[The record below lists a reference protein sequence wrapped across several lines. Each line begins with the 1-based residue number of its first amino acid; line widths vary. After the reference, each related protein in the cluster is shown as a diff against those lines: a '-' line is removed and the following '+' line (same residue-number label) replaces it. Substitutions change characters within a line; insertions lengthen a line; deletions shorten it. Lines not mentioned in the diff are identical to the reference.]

1 LLAMGFDSDV
11 NVSRLVSD
19 MRRAFSLY
27 RALGAYP
34 EKEKVRADIAI
45 LHKLY
50 MGIMYH
56 VKGLKLPNGFWSDL
70 INLIHKKTI
79 IPEIEVVAEA
89 TFKPSILE
97 ELLHEVR
104 MIKSFSHSPKA
115 VYTSG
120 DVLRTLRGLLRDKLS
135 NPVYMVIY
143 ERLKELEEEWRNSKS
158 LSIAMVDRL
167 EKVLEDWAKYERE
180 REKMSLPER
189 LVYDV
194 KEFISRQYKIPVE
207 KLENTEQVIQKIVNK
222 YMTISVSTFYEQ
234 DRKELRLAL
243 LKDLFKILSM
253 KEVHVQ
259 QIAYALAEYVES
271 GVIYELRRGR

>member
-1 LLAMGFDSDV
+1 
-11 NVSRLVSD
+11 